1 MENRS
6 LYHAMS
12 TYSLIKKLSKDT
24 TRSIFFVCLA
34 TSVVGMSLGSLAAS
48 YGLALWIPLCLSV
61 FVLAGTA
68 EFIFIGFLAVGG
80 SPIAAAIAGL
90 LVNLRHLPFGIAVSE
105 LIRGKFSQY
114 FGSHIMNDESV
125 LFGMAQPDFDTK
137 KAAYWLCGIG
147 IMLSWPLGVTAGY
160 FIGSAIPDPK
170 TFGLDAIFPAILIAL
185 TFSALKNKVTRKAA
199 FAGSTLALITT
210 PFLASGLPILIS
222 LFGLIFGRK
231 K

>member
-48 YGLALWIPLCLSV
+48 YGLSLWIPLCLSV

-90 LVNLRHLPFGIAVSE
+90 LVNLRHLPFGIAVNE
-105 LIRGKFSQY
+105 LIRGKYSRY
-114 FGSHIMNDESV
+114 FGAHIMNDESV
-125 LFGMAQPDFDTK
+125 LFGMAQPDFETK
-137 KAAYWLCGIG
+137 KLLTGYVVYALCSVGHWVS
-147 IMLSWPLGVTAGY
+147 LRV
-160 FIGSAIPDPK
+160 
-170 TFGLDAIFPAILIAL
+170 
-185 TFSALKNKVTRKAA
+185 
-199 FAGSTLALITT
+199 
-210 PFLASGLPILIS
+210 IS
-222 LFGLIFGRK
+222 LEVLFQTLK
-231 K
+231 HSA